1 MAKITSFILVLLAIS
16 TSMLFYKFDYEDI
29 KTKQKEMPNLIFE
42 NATMYKINDKEVS
55 SIIKAKKAMNYK
67 ATKNIKS
74 KTVMHYGALYSRS
87 KDDKTNSLISADLI
101 IEEDDIID
109 FNRNVIYSRD
119 DDLLFSTEKLT
130 YDKKRNLAFND
141 VKFEAKQKSNIFKG
155 HSLIIN
161 QNTDKIKAKE
171 VEFMYVK

>member
-16 TSMLFYKFDYEDI
+16 TSMLFYKFDYEDRVI
-29 KTKQKEMPNLIFE
+29 TIFSMPSLIFE

-119 DDLLFSTEKLT
+119 DDLLFITEKLT
-130 YDKKRNLAFND
+130 YDKNKEIAFNN
-141 VKFEAKQKSNIFKG
+141 VKFEAKQKNNFYKG
-155 HSLIIN
+155 DSLMIN
-161 QNTDKIKAKE
+161 QKTDKIEAKN